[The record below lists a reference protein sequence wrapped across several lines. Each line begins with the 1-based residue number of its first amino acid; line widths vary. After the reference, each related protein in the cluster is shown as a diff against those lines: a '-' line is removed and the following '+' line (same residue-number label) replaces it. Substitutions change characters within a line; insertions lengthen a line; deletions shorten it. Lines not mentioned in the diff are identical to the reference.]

1 MRIPF
6 VLFLAGASLAACA
19 GTRVVYVPAP
29 GSAPAPV
36 PVATRPLPPPPMPM
50 PPVAVTIARVE
61 DNRLLVST
69 NQPAYLAVFEIVPN
83 RGVTLAY
90 PTTPKRQLALAGSN
104 WITVSR
110 WSENDRYDRGSRR
123 SDQGLPERHLYV
135 IASDRP
141 LRLTD
146 DAFDDAY
153 LRTVVGPHAYRA
165 DEPYETMAAL
175 SRRFV
180 PAVRDEEWG
189 EDLFTTMVARPTI
202 VVRVARIYCPDGSVT
217 YVREDMAVIATCPY
231 RRRRDDGDDQPMSMP
246 PRPDSVVA
254 SNGRPI
260 AFHRPDPAR
269 PTPVFRVPQPADVQP
284 VVEQQ
289 GNRRLPLP
297 GNPTDG
303 DGHRGAGNDTMRVVG
318 NPNKPVTGQPADPHD
333 NSKPVRR
340 IGPWGIPIPATPEKP
355 DHPTK

>member
-1 MRIPF
+1 
-6 VLFLAGASLAACA
+6 
-19 GTRVVYVPAP
+19 
-29 GSAPAPV
+29 
-36 PVATRPLPPPPMPM
+36 
-50 PPVAVTIARVE
+50 
-61 DNRLLVST
+61 
-69 NQPAYLAVFEIVPN
+69 
-83 RGVTLAY
+83 
-90 PTTPKRQLALAGSN
+90 
-104 WITVSR
+104 
-110 WSENDRYDRGSRR
+110 
-123 SDQGLPERHLYV
+123 
-135 IASDRP
+135 
-141 LRLTD
+141 
-146 DAFDDAY
+146 
-153 LRTVVGPHAYRA
+153 
-165 DEPYETMAAL
+165 MAAL

-180 PAVRDEEWG
+180 PAVRDDEWG
-189 EDLFTTMVARPTI
+189 EDLFTTMVSRPTI

-231 RRRRDDGDDQPMSMP
+231 RRRRDDGDDQPMAMP

-303 DGHRGAGNDTMRVVG
+303 DGHRGVGNDTMRVVG

-355 DHPTK
+355 DHPAKAGPLEQKPENKPATPAEQKPENKPAAPPVQKPDNKPAAQPDHKGDTNAKPDATDKHERAAAATDSASASPADSTDGKRRKGKPKTQDQKQ